1 MNKYKCSICGKII
14 FGGYGN
20 NAYPINDGICC
31 NECDVKEVI
40 PARIMEILNRNKGE
54 RDDK

>member
-1 MNKYKCSICGKII
+1 MNKYKCSICGKTI

-20 NAYPINDGICC
+20 NAYPINDGVCC
-31 NECDVKEVI
+31 SECNLKEVI
-40 PARIMEILNRNKGE
+40 PARIKILNKNKGE